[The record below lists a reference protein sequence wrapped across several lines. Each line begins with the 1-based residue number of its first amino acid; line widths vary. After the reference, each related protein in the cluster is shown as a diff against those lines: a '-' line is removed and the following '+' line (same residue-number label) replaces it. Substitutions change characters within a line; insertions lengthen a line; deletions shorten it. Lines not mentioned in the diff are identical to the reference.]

1 MSDDMSELVNRL
13 SAALGRQ
20 RPVVDADSDDDG
32 RGPPRSVPYHRFR
45 TELEARKS
53 LAAELES
60 IKGMVEELKAGH
72 AAALESVRTS
82 AAESVTAL
90 QAQHAEDLGLMEAGF
105 KSSTDRKTL
114 RMVWEDLPKAE
125 RGKTPG
131 DWWRSVTEAHAAHIA
146 DPEAAPAPKV
156 ATPLTPYLPQAEAPK
171 PQPRR
176 AAQPAA
182 ESWMGPPAGPSQRTV
197 SDPIGSAPVDQG
209 LDAFLAALPTS

>member
-1 MSDDMSELVNRL
+1 M
-13 SAALGRQ
+13 
-20 RPVVDADSDDDG
+20 
-32 RGPPRSVPYHRFR
+32 
-45 TELEARKS
+45 
-53 LAAELES
+53 AAELES
-60 IKGMVEELKAGH
+60 IKAMVEELKSGH

-171 PQPRR
+171 PAQR
-176 AAQPAA
+176 ATQPAA
-182 ESWMGPPAGPSQRTV
+182 QNWMGPPAGPSQRTV

-209 LDAFLAALPTS
+209 LDAFLAALPSS

>member
-60 IKGMVEELKAGH
+60 IKGMVEELKSGH

-114 RMVWEDLPKAE
+114 RMVWEDLPKTE

-131 DWWRSVTEAHAAHIA
+131 DWWRSVIEAHAAHIA
-146 DPEAAPAPKV
+146 DPEAAPVPKV
-156 ATPLTPYLPQAEAPK
+156 ATPLTPYLPKSEAPK
-171 PQPRR
+171 PAQR
-176 AAQPAA
+176 ATQPAA
-182 ESWMGPPAGPSQRTV
+182 QNWMGPPAGPSQRTV